1 MTDEER
7 LDIIEGEDEE
17 GNPMLLKV
25 ERYFYYNGDEY
36 VLLRQIDSEED
47 EGVDDSSDD
56 RLYVMLVQVSEDE
69 DGEEVEDFVPVEDE
83 LMEALIKAARTV
95 FIDDV
100 IEEEDNTGE

>member
-47 EGVDDSSDD
+47 EGADDSSDD

>member
-17 GNPMLLKV
+17 GNQMLLKV
-25 ERYFYYNGDEY
+25 ERYFYYNGEEY
-36 VLLRQIDSEED
+36 VLLRQIDSDDD
-47 EGVDDSSDD
+47 ESVDSDD
-56 RLYVMLVQVSEDE
+56 RLYVMLVQVSKDE

-95 FIDDV
+95 FIDDT
-100 IEEEDNTGE
+100 IEEANEIQE

>member
-17 GNPMLLKV
+17 GNQMLLKV
-25 ERYFYYNGDEY
+25 ERYFYYNGEEY
-36 VLLRQIDSEED
+36 VLLRQIDSDDD
-47 EGVDDSSDD
+47 ESVDSDD
-56 RLYVMLVQVSEDE
+56 RLYVMLVQVSKDE

-95 FIDDV
+95 FIDDT
-100 IEEEDNTGE
+100 IEEDNEIQE

>member
-25 ERYFYYNGDEY
+25 ERYFYYNGEEY
-36 VLLRQIDSEED
+36 VLLRQIDSEDD
-47 EGVDDSSDD
+47 EGSDSDD
-56 RLYVMLVQVSEDE
+56 RLYVMLVQVSKDE
-69 DGEEVEDFVPVEDE
+69 DGEEVEDFLPVEDD

-95 FIDDV
+95 FIDDS
-100 IEEEDNTGE
+100 IDEGLDTKE